1 MLVDE
6 VEITVKAGNGGDG
19 KVNFHREKFVPKGG
33 PDGGD
38 GGIGGD
44 IYFTGVSDISALKRF
59 RYQKKFEA
67 ESGKPGGANRRSG
80 LSGND
85 LEIKLPIGTVIT
97 DKENGESWEINKVEE
112 KVLIAKGGKGGKGNW
127 HYRSAI
133 NQTPMEFQEGEEGV
147 KRYLYL
153 ELRLIADIGLIGL
166 PSAGK
171 SSILNELTKA
181 NVKTAAYHFTTLEPN
196 LGAMDGIIIADLPGL
211 IAGAHEG
218 KGLGVKFLKH
228 IKRTKVLVH
237 CLSTESTDPVKDYQ
251 TIRTELGDYDRELL
265 EKPEIVLITKTDLV
279 KSEQLKKMKTL
290 LNRFQIPPS
299 LQATEGHSKSGM
311 TEKTEILDVS
321 IYDFDSIERLKD
333 KFRKFGE

>member
-6 VEITVKAGNGGDG
+6 VEITVTAGNGGDG
-19 KVNFHREKFVPKGG
+19 KVNFHREKFIPKGG

-67 ESGKPGGANRRSG
+67 ENGKPGGANKRSG

-97 DKENGESWEINKVEE
+97 DKESGESWEINKVEE

-127 HYRSAI
+127 HYRSAT

-147 KRYLYL
+147 RRYLYL

-237 CLSTESTDPVKDYQ
+237 CLSTESTDPVSDYK
-251 TIRTELGDYDRELL
+251 TIRYELGDYDTELL
-265 EKPEIVLITKTDLV
+265 SKPEIVLITKSDLV
-279 KSEQLKKMKTL
+279 NKKNLEGIKEKLYRFRLK
-290 LNRFQIPPS
+290 
-299 LQATEGHSKSGM
+299 AGM
-311 TEKTEILDVS
+311 TSNDILDVS
-321 IYDFDSIERLKD
+321 IYDFESIERLKE
-333 KFRKFGE
+333 KLRKFGE